1 MRRVWRVCARLLG
14 KVDYPRLAP
23 LEVYAPAALC
33 CIHYIFVCYAGSSY
47 LTLTFTKQAL
57 IPALRDSGLQCG
69 SWDAPQASGRRLA
82 HYERCDRGRQLAGER
97 GRTAC
102 ALQGGA
108 QRGGAQA
115 APRLVVGEARAER
128 GRRRED
134 RRGGKAH
141 AH

>member
-1 MRRVWRVCARLLG
+1 MTSSSLWSWVTGGVRTRG
-14 KVDYPRLAP
+14 AP
-23 LEVYAPAALC
+23 TGGE
-33 CIHYIFVCYAGSSY
+33 SS
-47 LTLTFTKQAL
+47 QGV

-82 HYERCDRGRQLAGER
+82 HYERCDRGRRLAGER

-115 APRLVVGEARAER
+115 DPRLVVGEARAER

-141 AH
+141 AHPLVLLVQGGRPRGGAL